1 MDHCVHSSVY
11 LQKHQEDL
19 EEIVT
24 YIETVRGFEKEGGV
38 GGFMTSSFEK
48 WKKSIGFSWGN
59 NHQALWLDA
68 SLDQSKESNV
78 DKIYVPIG
86 YSQKF
91 FQGIFCKLP

>member
-48 WKKSIGFSWGN
+48 
-59 NHQALWLDA
+59 
-68 SLDQSKESNV
+68 
-78 DKIYVPIG
+78 
-86 YSQKF
+86 
-91 FQGIFCKLP
+91 